1 MTPTD
6 RDRPVDLPSPA
17 APAVADEAATGVGA
31 YVHLPFCARVCPYC
45 DFAVVAGRDDV
56 MDRYLDAVE
65 AEITADTPIGRLDA
79 VFIGGGTPSR
89 VPPDRVGRLLAAL
102 AATHGLA
109 PGAEV
114 TLEANPEDWD
124 LDTAEAFLAAGVN
137 RVSFGAQS
145 TDPRVLAA
153 LGRRHGPREIGSALG
168 RARSAGVRSVSVDLI
183 FGHPV
188 ETDASWRRTL
198 DEVVELGPD
207 HVSTYA
213 LTVERGTELSR
224 AVAAGAP
231 APDADTQAARWE
243 VAADVLSDAGFV
255 RYEVSNHARPGH
267 ACRYNL
273 GVWGGGAYAA
283 YGLGAHGHRNGLR
296 RHNVRSLDAYLRR
309 VEAGD
314 DPAAGTET
322 VTGWDAEVE
331 RVFLG
336 LRRTAGVVAGP
347 AGMAFLAGP
356 AGRGLAEAGIV
367 GLDGDRLVV
376 HRPLLTDAVAREVL
390 GTPEPDRTTPV
401 A

>member
-6 RDRPVDLPSPA
+6 GPRSADLPSPA
-17 APAVADEAATGVGA
+17 APSVADEAALGTGA

-65 AEITADTPIGRLDA
+65 AEVAADAPIGRLDA

-89 VPPDRVGRLLAAL
+89 VPPPRIERLLAAL
-102 AATHGLA
+102 AATHGLH
-109 PGAEV
+109 PGAEI

-124 LDTAEAFLAAGVN
+124 PGTAEAMVTAGVN

-153 LGRRHGPREIGSALG
+153 LGRRHGPREIGAALG
-168 RARSAGVRSVSVDLI
+168 HARAAGIGSVSVDLI

-188 ETDASWRRTL
+188 ETEASWRRTL

-224 AVAAGAP
+224 TVAAGAP
-231 APDADTQAARWE
+231 APDPDTQAARWE
-243 VAADVLSDAGFV
+243 VAADVLATAGLI

-267 ACRYNL
+267 PCRYNL
-273 GVWGGGAYAA
+273 GVWGRGAYAA
-283 YGLGAHGHRNGLR
+283 YGLGAHGHRDGIR
-296 RHNVRSLDAYLRR
+296 RRNVRSLDAYLERI
-309 VEAGD
+309 EAGA
-314 DPAAGTET
+314 DPSAGTES
-322 VTGWDAEVE
+322 VAGWDAEVE

-347 AGMAFLAGP
+347 AGTAFLAGP
-356 AGRGLAEAGIV
+356 TGRGLLEAGVV

-376 HRPLLTDAVAREVL
+376 RRPLLTDAVAREVL
-390 GTPEPDRTTPV
+390 GTPAPSRTTAV
-401 A
+401 E